1 LPNTHY
7 ETLGV
12 SENANAKEI
21 KAAYRK
27 LARRLHPDVNRS
39 ADAADLMSSVNEAY
53 EVLKTPESRATYD
66 ALRRTGVRH
75 AAPPPKPADSPGVRH
90 LISVVDVPSPIYCLG
105 FSPNGANIAMGCFDN
120 VLRYVSAKTGN
131 RLAEVRLEG
140 GAVSHLRWA
149 TNRRVTAVGS
159 SDRSVTVWQVNDREV
174 SKMRVKRAEWV
185 SQALA
190 GPPGTVY
197 FGSVHR
203 SVTCFNSN
211 SGTIVFSRKLH
222 TDSVTSLALGAD
234 DTLLASGGN
243 DQRVILWDART
254 GRETAVI
261 GPLRAPVARLA
272 VSGTGSQLAVA
283 LVDHGIRIFD
293 LQSGSLRHT
302 LWGHEGPVEAL
313 SYHPEGR
320 LLASIG
326 RDASVRLWN
335 ATTGEPVAN
344 LGGHSGPVEAVAFSH
359 GGDLMAAGSIDRVLT
374 LWRIDSP

>member
-1 LPNTHY
+1 
-7 ETLGV
+7 
-12 SENANAKEI
+12 
-21 KAAYRK
+21 
-27 LARRLHPDVNRS
+27 
-39 ADAADLMSSVNEAY
+39 
-53 EVLKTPESRATYD
+53 
-66 ALRRTGVRH
+66 
-75 AAPPPKPADSPGVRH
+75 

-374 LWRIDSP
+374 LWRIESP